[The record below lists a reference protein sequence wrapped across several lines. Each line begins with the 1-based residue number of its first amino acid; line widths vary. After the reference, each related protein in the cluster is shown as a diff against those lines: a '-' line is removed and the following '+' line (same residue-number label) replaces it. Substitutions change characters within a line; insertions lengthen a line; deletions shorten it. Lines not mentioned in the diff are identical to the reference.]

1 MILNSNNNCWW
12 GGKKDSRYLL
22 VQETKEK
29 YRGKWSIHSDHL
41 ECNETIFEGA
51 KREIVEE

>member
-29 YRGKWSIHSDHL
+29 CRGKWSIHSDHL